1 MWVVD
6 DSFHRIKA
14 DGNNQVELDMGFS
27 PDMDAYFSG
36 NSVCVL
42 DDEMIE
48 KIFIVALIISL
59 LCMFFLGD
67 NG

>member
-1 MWVVD
+1 M
-6 DSFHRIKA
+6 
-14 DGNNQVELDMGFS
+14 ELDLGTS

-42 DDEMIE
+42 DDEMID

-59 LCMFFLGD
+59 LCIFFLGD
-67 NG
+67 RNV